1 VLAALAVLIL
11 PELLV
16 EILCFLPQLLLA
28 VVEAV
33 TAMALMAGL
42 AAAVD
47 TTHLVVQA
55 TLQALLQA
63 KVTMEVMVLAHQPMQ
78 VVVAVVLVQ

>member
-1 VLAALAVLIL
+1 
-11 PELLV
+11 
-16 EILCFLPQLLLA
+16 
-28 VVEAV
+28 
-33 TAMALMAGL
+33 MALMAGL

-78 VVVAVVLVQ
+78 GAGVAVLALLEAMQLVLLAVMGAKVRLHQLQVPQ

>member
-1 VLAALAVLIL
+1 
-11 PELLV
+11 
-16 EILCFLPQLLLA
+16 
-28 VVEAV
+28 
-33 TAMALMAGL
+33 MALMAGL

-63 KVTMEVMVLAHQPMQ
+63 KVTMEVMVLVHQPMQ
-78 VVVAVVLVQ
+78 VVEVVVLALLETMQLVLLAVMAVQVRLHQLQAPQ